1 MHAKPSNDRTRITV
15 LEVELKRMRAV
26 FNSALRWYRLYTTDL
41 DDDGKPTWDTD
52 RALFINCARAERA
65 KRHK

>member
-1 MHAKPSNDRTRITV
+1 MSAKPKNEWTRIAE
-15 LEVELKRMRAV
+15 LEAELKRMRLV

-65 KRHK
+65 KAAK